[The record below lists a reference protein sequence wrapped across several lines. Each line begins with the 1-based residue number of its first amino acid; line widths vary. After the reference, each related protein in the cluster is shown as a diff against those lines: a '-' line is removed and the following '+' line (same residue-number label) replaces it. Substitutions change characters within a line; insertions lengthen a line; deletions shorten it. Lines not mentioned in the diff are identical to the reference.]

1 MREALVDG
9 RLVLAGVDSPE
20 EAVCP
25 SCGGAVKKR
34 KRRKM
39 SGQVTYFYR
48 HETGVGDECPRRYRP
63 VP

>member
-1 MREALVDG
+1 MREAMADG
-9 RLVLAGVDSPE
+9 RLVLAGMDSPD
-20 EAVCP
+20 AATCP

-39 SGQVTYFYR
+39 GGQVTYFYR
-48 HETGVGDECPRRYRP
+48 HETGVGNECPQRYRP